1 MVSRGSVIL
10 EALVALSL
18 LAAVLGVVAQAT
30 VRQERMAGDARCE
43 VAAREALLAEMERLR
58 TLPFDKVVSAPRASF
73 TDQDLPDAALAVD
86 VAPEGGDDLRRVS
99 VTVSWTDVQK
109 RPRSRS
115 LSTLRARAGG
125 PR

>member
-10 EALVALSL
+10 EALVALAV

-30 VRQERMAGDARCE
+30 VQQDRMEGDARRE
-43 VAAREALLAEMERLR
+43 VAAREALLGEMERLR
-58 TLPFDKVVSAPRASF
+58 ALPFDQVVTRPRTPF
-73 TDQDLPDAALAVD
+73 KDQDVPDAALAVD
-86 VAPEGGDDLRRVS
+86 VAPEGGEDLCRVS
-99 VTVSWTDVQK
+99 VTVTWTSSQG
-109 RPRSRS
+109 RPRSRT

>member
-1 MVSRGSVIL
+1 MTARGAVIL
-10 EALVALSL
+10 EALIALAV

-30 VRQERMAGDARCE
+30 RQQDQMEGDARRE

-58 TLPFDKVVSAPRASF
+58 ALPFDKVVTRPAAPFADPELPEAS
-73 TDQDLPDAALAVD
+73 LAVGV
-86 VAPEGGDDLRRVS
+86 VAEGVEDLCKVS
-99 VTVSWTDVQK
+99 VTVTWTSAQG
-109 RPRSRS
+109 RPRSRT